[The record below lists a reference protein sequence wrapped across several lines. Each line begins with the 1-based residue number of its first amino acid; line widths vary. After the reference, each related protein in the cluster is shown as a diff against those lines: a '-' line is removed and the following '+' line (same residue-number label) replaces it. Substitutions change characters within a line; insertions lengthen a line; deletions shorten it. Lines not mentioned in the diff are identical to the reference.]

1 MKISPIGIRSYQQ
14 LTRPES
20 PAKAVPGS
28 ASAAQAQS
36 SVTISPQS
44 GGIGS
49 RLAVQA
55 QNVEITDALTV
66 HERKALE
73 LILMKIKDATG
84 TGAAYGR
91 KTADVDT
98 NGLLGRLIDVKV

>member
-1 MKISPIGIRSYQQ
+1 MKISPIGIHSYQQ

-20 PAKAVPGS
+20 PVKVVPES
-28 ASAAQAQS
+28 ASVPQAHGA
-36 SVTISPQS
+36 VTISPQS

-55 QNVEITDALTV
+55 PNLEVTDALTV
-66 HERKALE
+66 QERRALE
-73 LILMKIKDATG
+73 LILMKMKDATG

-91 KTADVDT
+91 EKSDADA
-98 NGLLGRLIDVKV
+98 NGLLGRIIDVKV